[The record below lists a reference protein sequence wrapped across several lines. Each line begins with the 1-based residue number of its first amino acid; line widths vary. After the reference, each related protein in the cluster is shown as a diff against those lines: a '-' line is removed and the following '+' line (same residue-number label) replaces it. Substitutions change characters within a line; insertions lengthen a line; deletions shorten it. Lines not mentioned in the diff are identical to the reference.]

1 MPESITQFYKRIQSC
16 DLQPDATYSMEK
28 PYFNIFSRQCNF
40 GTVQF
45 SYREFYSGGN

>member
-28 PYFNIFSRQCNF
+28 PYFNILELYNSVTGNF
-40 GTVQF
+40 I
-45 SYREFYSGGN
+45 RLH